1 MTPSK
6 LAATLYTLRA
16 YTKAPW
22 DIARTLKKVRS
33 IGYES
38 VQLSGLGPIDPN
50 ELKTIL
56 DGEGLSVCATHVSY
70 ERLEK
75 ELDVVV
81 EEHRLWGCRHIAIGS
96 LPEAYR
102 EDDGFSRFAK
112 EAHEIA
118 GQLKKAGMTFS
129 YHNHNWELERID
141 GRTGLDILVE
151 ESDPSLCFEID
162 TYWIQAGGGDP
173 ASWIRR
179 VKGRAPLVHL
189 KDMTVSERK
198 PVMAEVGEGNLNW
211 DGILEA
217 CSESKVEWYIV
228 EQDWCERDPFES
240 IAISLR
246 NLKGMGL
253 A

>member
-1 MTPSK
+1 MTRSK

-22 DIARTLKKVRS
+22 DITRTLKKVRS

-38 VQLSGLGPIDPN
+38 VQLSGLGPIDPS

-112 EAHEIA
+112 ESHEVS

-151 ESDPSLCFEID
+151 ESDPSLYFEID

-179 VKGRAPLVHL
+179 VKDRAPLVHL

-217 CSESKVEWYIV
+217 CRESNVEWYIV

-246 NLKGMGL
+246 NLKELGL

>member
-1 MTPSK
+1 MTRSK

-16 YTKAPW
+16 YTNAPW
-22 DIARTLKKVRS
+22 DITRTLKKVRS

-56 DGEGLSVCATHVSY
+56 GGEGLSVCATHVSY

-81 EEHRLWGCRHIAIGS
+81 EEHRLWGCGHIAIGS

-102 EDDGFSRFAK
+102 DGGGFSRFAK
-112 EAHEIA
+112 EAHEVA
-118 GQLKKAGMTFS
+118 GQLKKAGITFS

-173 ASWIRR
+173 AYWIRR
-179 VKGRAPLVHL
+179 VKDRAPLVHL

-211 DGILEA
+211 AGILEA
-217 CSESKVEWYIV
+217 CSEAKVEWYIV

-240 IAISLR
+240 IAISYR
-246 NLKGMGL
+246 NLTGMGL